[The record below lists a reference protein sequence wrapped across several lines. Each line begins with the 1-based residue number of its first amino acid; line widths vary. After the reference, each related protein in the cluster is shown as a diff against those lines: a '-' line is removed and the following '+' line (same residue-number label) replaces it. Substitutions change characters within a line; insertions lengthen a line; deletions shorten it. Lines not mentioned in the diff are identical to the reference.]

1 MGNYCYKNFSEQ
13 NTELKMDIQQKFNRN
28 ILLQNLLNNNNNNK
42 KNENILKK
50 KKVENKL
57 SIETSDKKYLS
68 SFFEKEKEKEERIFG
83 LKNIGL
89 TCYMNS
95 FLQLLFH
102 CPKFMEE
109 LKQFE
114 YEIKYTDIIRK
125 LINIEKN
132 PENEPNLYRF
142 KNSLKNISKKYSEFT
157 QCDSQIF
164 GIDLI
169 NSIIAEIKN
178 EKSNFTTESFSETN
192 HSSKINPQEEY
203 KYFIEKYQNDL
214 ISLEKMFLINEYR
227 IYAKK
232 NNNKEIRFDSSLNI
246 SLTFPNNKIEL
257 FNKKKFTLKELLDYK
272 YKIVKNNCLKI
283 RICNFPDILIIT
295 IIRTI
300 LGEKNNLCYIEYPET
315 LELQEYADNKI
326 LNSTISEYKL
336 FGVNKKAGFNR
347 ESGHYFCEI
356 KIKNIWYEFNDSIVT
371 PNITF
376 RNISDQAVGLFY
388 AKKNLYK

>member
-1 MGNYCYKNFSEQ
+1 MGINCYNNFFEQ
-13 NTELKMDIQQKFNRN
+13 NTELKMDVQQKYNRN
-28 ILLQNLLNNNNNNK
+28 ILLQNLLNNNNK
-42 KNENILKK
+42 KNEILYKK
-50 KKVENKL
+50 KKVENKI
-57 SIETSDKKYLS
+57 SIETSDEKLLS
-68 SFFEKEKEKEERIFG
+68 PFLEKGKEKEKEKEVSIFG

-102 CPKFMEE
+102 CPKFLTE
-109 LKQFE
+109 LKKFE
-114 YEIKYTDIIRK
+114 KEIKYTDIIKK
-125 LINIEKN
+125 LVNIIKN
-132 PENEPNLYRF
+132 PENESNLYRF
-142 KNSLKNISKKYSEFT
+142 KNSLKNISKRYSDFT

-178 EKSNFTTESFSETN
+178 EKSYFTTESISETN

-203 KYFIEKYQNDL
+203 KYFLEKYQNDL

-232 NNNKEIRFDSSLNI
+232 NNKEIRFDSSLNI
-246 SLTFPNNKIEL
+246 SLTFPTKNINQI
-257 FNKKKFTLKELLDYK
+257 KFTLKELLDYK
-272 YKIVKNNCLKI
+272 YKTVKNNCLKI

-300 LGEKNNLCYIEYPET
+300 LGEKNNICYIEYPET
-315 LELQEYADNKI
+315 LELQEYVDNKI
-326 LNSTISEYKL
+326 SNSTKSEYFL
-336 FGVNKKAGFNR
+336 FGVNKKAGYNR
-347 ESGHYFCEI
+347 KSGHYFCEI
-356 KIKNIWYEFNDSIVT
+356 KINDGWYEFNDSIIT
-371 PNITF
+371 TNIDF
-376 RNISDQAVGLFY
+376 KNISDQVVGLFY